1 MKRWLIMVGAVV
13 ALVVVIGGAWGY
25 NVSKKMA
32 AFKAMGEPK
41 FTVSTERAALQPW
54 RQQLKVV
61 GSLHAVRGSD
71 LSSEVA
77 GVIDAMHFESGS
89 DVKAGTLLAELRAAD
104 DIGKLDSLRANAQLA
119 QANYQRAVAQF
130 DAQAISKA
138 DLDSADALQKSA
150 KAQVAEQQALVN
162 KKRIVAPF
170 AGQLGIRNVD
180 AGQYVPAGTK
190 IVTLQTLDPIH
201 ADFYVPQQQLAALR
215 VGQTVNAVSD
225 TFPDQVFSGRITAI
239 DPKVDTDTRNVQ
251 VRATLQNPKRQLL
264 PGMYANLNIEVGKPE
279 SFITLPITAIT
290 YNPYGA
296 TAYLV
301 VPREQQADAKNKPA
315 QPSTEKALVA
325 KQVFVTAGATRGD
338 QVAVLKGI
346 SAGDEVVT
354 TGQLKLKNGALIV
367 TNNTVKPAN
376 DPNPHPVQD

>member
-41 FTVSTERAALQPW
+41 FTVSTERAAIQPW
-54 RQQLKVV
+54 HQQINVV

-77 GVIDAMHFESGS
+77 GVIEAMHFESGS

-104 DIGKLDSLRANAQLA
+104 DVGKLDSLRANAQLA
-119 QANYQRAVAQF
+119 QANYQRALAQF

-138 DLDSADALQKSA
+138 DLDSADATQKSA

-162 KKRIVAPF
+162 KKRIIAPF

-201 ADFYVPQQQLAALR
+201 ADFFVPQQQLAALR
-215 VGQTVNAVSD
+215 VGQVVNAVSD
-225 TFPDQVFSGRITAI
+225 TFPGQVFNGRITAI

-251 VRATLQNPKRQLL
+251 VRANFAKPEAPTTARHVRQLEYRSRQTGKLHHAADHRDYLQPVWHHRL
-264 PGMYANLNIEVGKPE
+264 PC
-279 SFITLPITAIT
+279 
-290 YNPYGA
+290 
-296 TAYLV
+296 
-301 VPREQQADAKNKPA
+301 R
-315 QPSTEKALVA
+315 
-325 KQVFVTAGATRGD
+325 
-338 QVAVLKGI
+338 
-346 SAGDEVVT
+346 SARI
-354 TGQLKLKNGALIV
+354 ASR
-367 TNNTVKPAN
+367 
-376 DPNPHPVQD
+376 